1 MKLPKGWLTHQDIV
15 AKLPKPSFQACQH
28 LHVQLRDARKNARKE
43 TDYMRLPGKGQHFA
57 YSPEWAKRFVANLMK
72 HGRRGRPS
80 DWTDCHKYVAD
91 RLGAHREGKT
101 TITIRE
107 AMEEFRARHPD
118 KKIVINKATVKSA
131 RMALHRARKAART
144 SAAP

>member
-1 MKLPKGWLTHQDIV
+1 MAGEADHPIGLTAINMW
-15 AKLPKPSFQACQH
+15 
-28 LHVQLRDARKNARKE
+28 RI
-43 TDYMRLPGKGQHFA
+43 
-57 YSPEWAKRFVANLMK
+57 
-72 HGRRGRPS
+72 
-80 DWTDCHKYVAD
+80 DW
-91 RLGAHREGKT
+91 GAHREGKT